1 MTSLTETDFEIVEP
15 DPGSLI
21 ESLRSFGYSLETAV
35 ADLVDNSITAGARTV
50 DIDFHWAGKDSW
62 ISILDDGSG
71 IAPEL
76 LSDVM
81 RPGSSNPLDDRDTND
96 LGRFGLG
103 LKTASFSQGRSLT
116 VATQTSAA
124 GLACRRWDLDHV
136 QETRQWQL
144 LKAPRPD
151 SAERLAA
158 VEKLEHGTL
167 VLWENLDR
175 VVGSDTSDADS
186 RHFYAAAERVERH
199 LAAVFH
205 RFLTKNGLKVTLN
218 GNRVEPW
225 DPFCST
231 HEATQLLPG
240 EALRCGG
247 GLVRVQPYVLPHHSR
262 FKDTRDHT
270 DAGGIKGW
278 NAQQGFY
285 LYRANRLILSGGWM
299 VGGLKP
305 EEHHK
310 LGRVSIEIDQTM
322 DGDWDIDVRKSRARP
337 PAGLTDDLVRIAR
350 ATRAA
355 ASNVYRHRGSRLA
368 KLVGERPTTPTW
380 QARKQDGEF
389 RYTIN
394 RKHPLV
400 KQAEDD
406 AVDRVTSVRALID
419 LVERTLPVQQIAFDA
434 FRDGES
440 QVDPGA
446 SDMSPDLVEAAREFV
461 NKLRSGG
468 VSEDD
473 AKAALLAIEPFS
485 HYPGIVQALS

>member
-1 MTSLTETDFEIVEP
+1 VTSLDEGDFEVVEP

-35 ADLVDNSITAGARTV
+35 ADLVDNSITAGAGKV
-50 DIDFHWAGKDSW
+50 EVDFHWAGDDSW
-62 ISILDDGSG
+62 ISILDNGSG
-71 IAPEL
+71 IAPEM

-81 RPGSSNPLDDRDTND
+81 RPGSSNPLDDRDEND

-116 VATQTSAA
+116 VATRTSDAA
-124 GLACRRWDLDHV
+124 LACRRWDLDHV
-136 QETRQWQL
+136 QRTRQWQL
-144 LKAPRPD
+144 LKAPR
-151 SAERLAA
+151 SESMERIAA
-158 VEKLEHGTL
+158 IEKADHGTL
-167 VLWENLDR
+167 VLWEHLDR
-175 VVGSDTSDADS
+175 VVGSDTADADS
-186 RHFYAAAERVERH
+186 RHFFEAAERVERH

-205 RFLTKNGLKVTLN
+205 RFLTKTGLKIRLN
-218 GNRVEPW
+218 GNLINPW
-225 DPFCST
+225 DPFCAA
-231 HEATQLLPG
+231 HEATQQLPG
-240 EALRCGG
+240 EDLRCGG
-247 GLVRVQPYVLPHHSR
+247 GLVHVQPYVLPHHSK
-262 FKDTRDHT
+262 FKDTRDHVA
-270 DAGGIKGW
+270 AGGIKGW

-350 ATRAA
+350 TTRKS
-355 ASNVYRHRGSRLA
+355 ASNVYRHRGSNLA
-368 KLVGERPTTPTW
+368 KLVGERPITPTW
-380 QARKQDGEF
+380 KARKQGGEF
-389 RYTIN
+389 RYTVN

-400 KQAEDD
+400 KQAEDN

-419 LVERTLPVQQIAFDA
+419 LVERTLPVQQIAYDA
-434 FRDGES
+434 FRDGAS

-446 SDMSPDLVEAAREFV
+446 SSMSSELIEAAREFV
-461 NKLRSGG
+461 AKLVAGG
-468 VSEDD
+468 VGKDE
-473 AKAALLAIEPFS
+473 AKASLLAIEPFS
-485 HYPGIVQALS
+485 HHPGVVEEIQ